1 MQSSARLRSST
12 LDRSLQKT
20 KGDANLSTFALLFSE
35 MVQYSQNRVDNIN
48 DLQSRLAD
56 FGKHVG
62 IRVLDLFFY
71 RAGKDKREVRLTP
84 MLVFIQKVFWKFL
97 FNREADN
104 LEQHAQEV
112 NVFSFYLDYLIE
124 RECLVNKFIS
134 VPNDKG
140 NLNCASFVAGIVESV
155 LCSSGFTC
163 KVVAH
168 QGTRGTTYV
177 INFDKTVMER
187 ESRLDSK

>member
-1 MQSSARLRSST
+1 M
-12 LDRSLQKT
+12 
-20 KGDANLSTFALLFSE
+20 
-35 MVQYSQNRVDNIN
+35 
-48 DLQSRLAD
+48 
-56 FGKHVG
+56 
-62 IRVLDLFFY
+62 
-71 RAGKDKREVRLTP
+71 
-84 MLVFIQKVFWKFL
+84 
-97 FNREADN
+97 
-104 LEQHAQEV
+104 
-112 NVFSFYLDYLIE
+112 YLDYLIE

-134 VPNDKG
+134 VPNDKGIEKTIKKQQRISLNVFFKG

-163 KVVAH
+163 KVAAH